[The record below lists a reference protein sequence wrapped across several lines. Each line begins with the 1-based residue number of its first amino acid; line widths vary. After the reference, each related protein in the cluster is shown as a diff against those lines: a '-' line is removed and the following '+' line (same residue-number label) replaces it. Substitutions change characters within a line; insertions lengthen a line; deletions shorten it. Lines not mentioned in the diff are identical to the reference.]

1 MIFCEDLP
9 DFPYLAGS
17 GAAIR
22 AGEKSAQIRINPL
35 HALVVPARVW
45 YNAVLRNVGR
55 EASDVNKKL
64 SRLLEPGMGLYFLVL
79 LLFVGVAV
87 WVKQYYVA
95 GAELL
100 VILLLF
106 VHNRVASGRRK
117 KALLHYI
124 QSTTDSLG
132 TAFKTGSPFPMAVI
146 KMSDSEIIWGNASF
160 YQISGLRDSFLHQ
173 KMEDVV
179 PRFSTRWLT
188 EGRTECPQDIE
199 LQGRRYRVYGN
210 LIRSEDE
217 HASLLLATLYLADM
231 TEMFNVR
238 DEFIRTRP
246 IVSVI
251 LVDNYDELT
260 NNLPDSAI
268 SSLDA
273 RINDRISS
281 WCENLGGLL
290 RKFERNRYLLI
301 FESKDLQRLQEE
313 KFSILDDI
321 RSITNPSGVAATLS
335 IGIGKDGSSF
345 QENYAFANL
354 SIEMALSRGGDQ
366 AVIKDRYN
374 FNFFGGRTK
383 ETERRTKVKARVIAS
398 SLNELISQSSQ
409 VFIMGHRMADLDA
422 LGAAMGLVCIC
433 RKRAR
438 PVHIVLDQEKN
449 AAKALLTVLQ
459 DYPEYDNLFVSG
471 EDALLAADS
480 KTLLI
485 VVDTNRPDQVE
496 SLALLE
502 SVNRVAVIDHHR
514 RAADYIEQVVL
525 NLHEPF
531 ASSASELV
539 TEILQYAVEPKE
551 IRIMEAQALLAGL
564 VLDTKNF
571 SVRTGSRTFE
581 AAAFLRRAGADT
593 VDVKKLFQN
602 DLDDTIARYQIV
614 QAARLYR
621 NEIAIAALE
630 YQATRTLVAQAA
642 DELLNIKGILTS
654 FVLYQ
659 DGDRVV
665 ISARSIGE
673 ANVQVI
679 LEPLGGGGNAATAGA
694 QVPGKSVREVLAEL
708 VASIDKF
715 YEG

>member
-1 MIFCEDLP
+1 
-9 DFPYLAGS
+9 
-17 GAAIR
+17 
-22 AGEKSAQIRINPL
+22 
-35 HALVVPARVW
+35 
-45 YNAVLRNVGR
+45 
-55 EASDVNKKL
+55 
-64 SRLLEPGMGLYFLVL
+64 
-79 LLFVGVAV
+79 
-87 WVKQYYVA
+87 
-95 GAELL
+95 
-100 VILLLF
+100 
-106 VHNRVASGRRK
+106 
-117 KALLHYI
+117 
-124 QSTTDSLG
+124 
-132 TAFKTGSPFPMAVI
+132 MA
-146 KMSDSEIIWGNASF
+146 D
-160 YQISGLRDSFLHQ
+160 
-173 KMEDVV
+173 
-179 PRFSTRWLT
+179 
-188 EGRTECPQDIE
+188 
-199 LQGRRYRVYGN
+199 
-210 LIRSEDE
+210 
-217 HASLLLATLYLADM
+217 
-231 TEMFNVR
+231 
-238 DEFIRTRP
+238 
-246 IVSVI
+246 
-251 LVDNYDELT
+251 
-260 NNLPDSAI
+260 
-268 SSLDA
+268 
-273 RINDRISS
+273 
-281 WCENLGGLL
+281 
-290 RKFERNRYLLI
+290 
-301 FESKDLQRLQEE
+301 
-313 KFSILDDI
+313 
-321 RSITNPSGVAATLS
+321 TLS
-335 IGIGKDGSSF
+335 IGIGNDGASF
-345 QENYAFANL
+345 QENYSFANL

-366 AVIKDRYN
+366 AVIKDKYN

-398 SLNELISQSSQ
+398 SLTELISQSSQ
-409 VFIMGHRMADLDA
+409 VFLMGHRMADLDA

-433 RKRAR
+433 RKRGR
-438 PVHIVLDQEKN
+438 PVRIVLDLENN
-449 AAKALLTVLQ
+449 AAKSLLLALQ
-459 DYPEYDNLFVSG
+459 EHPEYDNLFLSG
-471 EDALLAADS
+471 EDALLAADGRS
-480 KTLLI
+480 LLI

-496 SLALLE
+496 SRALLE

-551 IRIMEAQALLAGL
+551 IRTMEAQALLAGI

-630 YQATRTLVAQAA
+630 YATTRTLAAQAA

-654 FVLYQ
+654 FVLYP
-659 DGDRVV
+659 DGERVV

-694 QVPGKSVREVLAEL
+694 QIPDKSVREVLTEL